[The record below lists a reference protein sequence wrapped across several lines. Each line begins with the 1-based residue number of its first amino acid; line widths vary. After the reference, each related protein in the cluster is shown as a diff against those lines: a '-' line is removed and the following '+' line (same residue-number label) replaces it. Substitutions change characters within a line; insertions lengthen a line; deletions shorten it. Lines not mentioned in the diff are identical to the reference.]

1 MMKWVVLVVAA
12 MMVAGAVQAKEKG
25 SGKGKSTVSDI
36 TKAAF
41 IAAEQ
46 KKSEA
51 AGTAFDQAAAETTFA
66 AKDKNSDGVLT
77 ADEQTP
83 SGKHAKKGAKG
94 SKKLVQ

>member
-1 MMKWVVLVVAA
+1 MKKWVVLVVAA

-25 SGKGKSTVSDI
+25 KGKSTVSDI

-46 KKSEA
+46 KKAEA
-51 AGTAFDQAAAETTFA
+51 AGTAFDQAAAETAFA
-66 AKDKNSDGVLT
+66 AKDKNGDGVLT

-83 SGKHAKKGAKG
+83 AGKHAKKG